1 MSVDISWKQVILGV
15 MAMGMVAAVI
25 QPSAFD
31 EHPTTAAP
39 APAQAQTKVIVE
51 KHTMPQQP
59 DGYISEQQCARIPV
73 GMQVADLMWKF
84 GWPSS
89 DYAYSAFADRFF
101 YPVHDRRDDK
111 CVIEFDDNKVT
122 SVLYR
127 VD

>member
-1 MSVDISWKQVILGV
+1 MDISWKQVLLGV
-15 MAMGMVAAVI
+15 VAIGMTAAVI
-25 QPSAFD
+25 RPSAFE
-31 EHPTTAAP
+31 EHPVAAQTSP
-39 APAQAQTKVIVE
+39 PAQTRVIVE

-59 DGYISEQQCARIPV
+59 DGYISEKQCARIPV

-101 YPVHDRRDDK
+101 YPVHDRRDEK